1 MIGFLTDSI
10 VIAWPLEVMLWVV
23 LGFWAARRGANRN
36 ASTWAYVIS
45 TLALAL
51 IYGVVLSRFVE
62 LA

>member
-1 MIGFLTDSI
+1 
-10 VIAWPLEVMLWVV
+10 MLWVV
-23 LGFWAARRGANRN
+23 LGFWAARRAANRT